1 MFNATRLGFYY
12 LTAATGLMVSTV
24 MMISDDG
31 DLLIFQSLV
40 QQSINFLYVASRFH
54 NRPMTWF
61 QARDYCL
68 DQVPVVLDSI
78 RCR

>member
-12 LTAATGLMVSTV
+12 LTAATGFMVIRG

-40 QQSINFLYVASRFH
+40 QQKNNFSMWRAGSIIVR
-54 NRPMTWF
+54 
-61 QARDYCL
+61 
-68 DQVPVVLDSI
+68 
-78 RCR
+78 